1 MNKTIVSSLTR
12 LSSPRTYA
20 PPAGFAVAR
29 FAGFAGGW
37 RGWRGWRGNL
47 FDNSRTDLFDK
58 LFYNKFFYELHSN
71 ELSTRGEESI
81 MHDKLFFSK
90 LFFCKFYIE
99 GGSIM
104 GRNTPGSK

>member
-1 MNKTIVSSLTR
+1 MLERASLMFSSA
-12 LSSPRTYA
+12 SAKES
-20 PPAGFAVAR
+20 V
-29 FAGFAGGW
+29 GGW
-37 RGWRGWRGNL
+37 TPRSSKEHKHEQDDRL
-47 FDNSRTDLFDK
+47 LQ
-58 LFYNKFFYELHSN
+58 LHSN